1 MKYRLTLHAAI
12 TPMGEPGELWPVE
25 DGRENWLVEQL
36 KADFVFETAESLHSF
51 IEQFSIAL
59 GGRA

>member
-1 MKYRLTLHAAI
+1 
-12 TPMGEPGELWPVE
+12 MGEPGELWPVE